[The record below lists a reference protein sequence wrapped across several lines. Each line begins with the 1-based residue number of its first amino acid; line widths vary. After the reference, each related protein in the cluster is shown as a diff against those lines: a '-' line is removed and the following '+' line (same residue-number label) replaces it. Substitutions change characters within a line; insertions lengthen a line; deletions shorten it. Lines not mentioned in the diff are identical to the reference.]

1 MKQLKFTHE
10 SKINEMFFHE
20 GLNVYEINR
29 KLNKVFGVDQIA
41 RFLASS
47 NAQIDNGYIVVQSLI
62 NFL

>member
-10 SKINEMFFHE
+10 SKITEMFFHD

-29 KLNKVFGVDQIA
+29 KLNKVFGCEQIA
-41 RFLASS
+41 RFLATS
-47 NAQIDNGYIVVQSLI
+47 NAQIDNGFIVVQSLN

>member
-1 MKQLKFTHE
+1 
-10 SKINEMFFHE
+10 MFFHE

-29 KLNKVFGVDQIA
+29 KLNKVFGIEQIA